1 MTKDWIKTVEK
12 TIAGNPDTN
21 ELKDILTIALRNYK
35 KNPKLMRKKTRRKK
49 RKNRENIKKQ
59 KMYTDV
65 RKIKNINKL
74 SATFY

>member
-12 TIAGNPDTN
+12 TIAGNPNTN

-49 RKNRENIKKQ
+49 RKKSRKHKK
-59 KMYTDV
+59 T
-65 RKIKNINKL
+65 KNVYGRSKNKKHK
-74 SATFY
+74 

>member
-35 KNPKLMRKKTRRKK
+35 KDPKLMRKKTRRKK
-49 RKNRENIKKQ
+49 RKK
-59 KMYTDV
+59 
-65 RKIKNINKL
+65 
-74 SATFY
+74 SSS